1 MFEGV
6 STSAH
11 SSSAPQTPSGFANL
25 RDVASGL
32 PKGLIR
38 SGVLFRSDAPFAG
51 DPIPTLPGWPPA
63 SVIDLR
69 DPLEARVEH
78 PYKETAHI
86 YVLPLLGAAKPVAT
100 RDETT
105 EIERM
110 LKVYRAMVKPRV
122 APYLVQAIEIIANE
136 TGPVLVHCAA
146 GKDRTGVTVAFA
158 LRLCDVDR
166 ASVMSEYLITDEAR
180 EGLYK
185 RLAIHYEL
193 EPDFAKM
200 STHALRTSR
209 PGLDDVMNAWD
220 AHEGGTA
227 GWYFAHG
234 GTKEMLA
241 KLRARMLLAQ

>member
-1 MFEGV
+1 M

-11 SSSAPQTPSGFANL
+11 SSPAPDHTPTGFANL

-32 PKGLIR
+32 AAGLVR
-38 SGVLFRSDAPFAG
+38 PGVLFRSDAPFAG

-69 DPLEARVEH
+69 DPAESRVVH
-78 PYKETAHI
+78 PYTGSAHI

-100 RDETT
+100 RDEQT
-105 EIERM
+105 EIDRM
-110 LKVYRAMVKPRV
+110 LKVYRAMVKPRI

-158 LRLCDVDR
+158 LRLCGVDR
-166 ASVMSEYLITDEAR
+166 ASVMSEYLITDQAR

-185 RLAIHYEL
+185 RLAVHYAL
-193 EPDFAKM
+193 EPDFSKM
-200 STHALRTSR
+200 STHALRTSP

-220 AHEGGTA
+220 AHEGGTE
-227 GWYFAHG
+227 GWYFTHG
-234 GTKEMLA
+234 GTKEILA
-241 KLRARMLLAQ
+241 KLRARMLLAP